1 MSFLSSAVGTK
12 RLELLRQ
19 LVPKAVAIAM
29 LVDRTYGATD
39 AERELRDV
47 QAAAHAS
54 GQELIVV
61 EVRSDRDIEAAFAT
75 FTQRGF

>member
-1 MSFLSSAVGTK
+1 
-12 RLELLRQ
+12 
-19 LVPKAVAIAM
+19 M
-29 LVDRTYGATD
+29 LVDPNTTTD